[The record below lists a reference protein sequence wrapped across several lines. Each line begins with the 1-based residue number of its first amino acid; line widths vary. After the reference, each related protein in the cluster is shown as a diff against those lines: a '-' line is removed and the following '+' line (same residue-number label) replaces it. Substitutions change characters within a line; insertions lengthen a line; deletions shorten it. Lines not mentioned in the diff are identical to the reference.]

1 MITDTRLSVNR
12 TEFRIY
18 LLIAFLLFV
27 LNACERQDSSVQPL
41 PVTVTTQKIISKTI
55 PNDFEYVG
63 VAESSHL
70 VQIRAR
76 VEGYLDKIAYQEG
89 EMVEVDELLF
99 QLDPR
104 PFVASLDEAK
114 GVLAKQIAVHWDA
127 KQSLD
132 RLKPLYEKNAASK
145 RDLDN
150 ATSREMSSNAEVL
163 TAQAQVAQ
171 AELNLSFTTIKSP
184 IKGMSNR
191 SIYRVGDLIT
201 PGPNGLL
208 TSLYVIDPIWVNFSV
223 AESDIL
229 QSRTDTHLGS
239 LVFPENMNFDIEVIL
254 SDGTRLPSQGV
265 VNFADPALQQSTGT
279 MNIRAILPNPHNLL
293 RPGQFVRVVVK
304 GAIRPNA
311 ITVPQKAVMQGQQGM
326 FVYVVTPEGI
336 VEQRLVTAGNWYK
349 NSWVIKSGLKAGEE
363 VVIDGINKIQPGAKV
378 ITKAYI
384 EPAQ

>member
-1 MITDTRLSVNR
+1 VNR
-12 TEFRIY
+12 IELPIFI
-18 LLIAFLLFV
+18 LSSFLFLALFSCQREETP
-27 LNACERQDSSVQPL
+27 AQPL
-41 PVTVTTQKIISKTI
+41 PVTVSIQKIIPKTI
-55 PNDFEYVG
+55 PNNFEYVG

-76 VEGYLDKIAYQEG
+76 VEGYLDKIAYKEG
-89 EMVEVDELLF
+89 EIVEVDEVLF

-104 PFVASLDEAK
+104 PFIASLDEAK

-150 ATSREMSSNAEVL
+150 ATSREMSSSAEVL
-163 TAQAQVAQ
+163 SAKAQVVQ

-191 SIYRVGDLIT
+191 STYREGDLIT

-229 QSRTDTHLGS
+229 QSRKDTHLGT
-239 LVFPENMNFDIEVIL
+239 LLFPENMNFGIEVIL
-254 SDGTRLPSQGV
+254 SDGTHLPSQGV
-265 VNFADPALQQSTGT
+265 VNFTDPALQQNTGT
-279 MNIRAILPNPHNLL
+279 MNIRAILPNPNNLL

-304 GAIRPNA
+304 GATRPNA
-311 ITVPQKAVMQGQQGM
+311 ITLPQKAVMQGQKGM
-326 FVYVVTPEGI
+326 FVYVVNPEGI
-336 VEQRLVTAGNWYK
+336 VAERLVQAGNWYK
-349 NSWVIKSGLKAGEE
+349 NGWVIESGLEAGEE
-363 VVIDGINKIQPGAKV
+363 VVIEGINKIQPGSKV
-378 ITKAYI
+378 ITKEYV